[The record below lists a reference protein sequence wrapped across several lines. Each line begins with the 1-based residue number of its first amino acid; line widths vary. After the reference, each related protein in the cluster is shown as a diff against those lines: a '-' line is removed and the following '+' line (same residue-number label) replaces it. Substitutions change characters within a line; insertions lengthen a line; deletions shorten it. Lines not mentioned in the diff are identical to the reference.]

1 MDFFTSVIDRG
12 ICNLISSE
20 KTKKTLLRG
29 NSALKQVSCFIGGRD
44 YQEACFFLADLSVFI
59 YLNPAMFVSSEDHN
73 ETITEKGKWEQIWN
87 GYNEWTESWIDE
99 IEFTTTLTKETRNLG
114 YWET

>member
-1 MDFFTSVIDRG
+1 MFHRG
-12 ICNLISSE
+12 KRLS
-20 KTKKTLLRG
+20 RG
-29 NSALKQVSCFIGGRD
+29 MF
-44 YQEACFFLADLSVFI
+44 FFLADLSVFI

-114 YWET
+114 YWEPNSRDC